1 MTPTSVLFGVAVL
14 LYVVAWSAEVAF
26 LFRGGEA
33 LARHGAMLLAPAALA
48 HLAFLGVSIDD
59 MHATDIHQVLAIG
72 SFLLVVAFLLS
83 AWFGRTRWPR
93 LSVLAA
99 FITPVTLLFF
109 LLAGFRRGVGTVP
122 DDVRSVVLP
131 IHIAVNI
138 LGEIAFALA
147 FAVAIAYVLQE
158 RQLRKKKLTGLF
170 QRLPPLDILDTL
182 GFRLVAVG
190 FPLLSIGVV
199 SGALW
204 AVRLDPSAPAIGATQ
219 AFGLIAWLMFG
230 GVLLLRVAA
239 GWRGRRAAIGTMLGF
254 ACTCVLLIGYVVR
267 GPGA

>member
-1 MTPTSVLFGVAVL
+1 MTLVSALFGLTVL
-14 LYVVAWSAEVAF
+14 LYVIAWGVEVAF
-26 LFRGGEA
+26 LFRGVES
-33 LARHGAMLLAPAALA
+33 LARSGAMLLAPAAAL
-48 HLAFLGVSIDD
+48 HVAFLAVSIDD
-59 MHATDIHQVLAIG
+59 VRATDIHQVLAIG
-72 SFLLVVAFLLS
+72 SFLLVVAFLVT
-83 AWFGRTRWPR
+83 AFVGRKKWPR

-122 DDVRSVVLP
+122 DEVRSIVLP

-158 RQLRKKKLTGLF
+158 RQLRRKKLTGLF
-170 QRLPPLDILDTL
+170 QRLPALDILDTL
-182 GFRLVAVG
+182 GFRLVSVG
-190 FPLLSIGVV
+190 FPLLSLGIV

-219 AFGLIAWLMFG
+219 SFGLIAWLMFG

-254 ACTCVLLIGYVVR
+254 ACTCVLLIGYVFR
-267 GPGA
+267 GSGA